1 MNNKSHF
8 KQYIFTGLLSI
19 LPIYATY
26 WIVKQ
31 LFLLFSSPGAK
42 LFYMTFGDN
51 TFVYLPEIIGFLLT
65 IASIYIVGRF
75 VTNIL
80 GKRLLSELEKLVERI
95 PIVSLVYKTVKQITD
110 SLGSQNNNAFQK
122 VVQLEYPRKGLWT
135 LAMVTGESTDKQ
147 GDEYYHIF
155 VPTTPNPTS
164 GYMIYTQKKET
175 IETDLTVEEA
185 LKIIISGGMLAPS
198 VNDLV

>member
-51 TFVYLPEIIGFLLT
+51 TFIYLPEIIGFLLT

-164 GYMIYTQKKET
+164 GYMIYAQKKET

-198 VNDLV
+198 VNDVV